1 MIDFMAVGKKIQLYR
16 KRLNLTQDDLASRLF
31 VTRQALSKW
40 ENGSSIPTID
50 TIIDLSKILGISF
63 EELLC
68 LDDTIDIDE
77 NDIFRGHSRDYVIS
91 RMINKELNVNIANV
105 FYQLSPSE
113 RIRVL
118 KALKNDSSIANI
130 NDLRPRLTTGEL
142 KFLSLKEN
150 DLK

>member
-1 MIDFMAVGKKIQLYR
+1 MAVGKKIQLYR

>member
-91 RMINKELNVNIANV
+91 KMINKELNVNIANV